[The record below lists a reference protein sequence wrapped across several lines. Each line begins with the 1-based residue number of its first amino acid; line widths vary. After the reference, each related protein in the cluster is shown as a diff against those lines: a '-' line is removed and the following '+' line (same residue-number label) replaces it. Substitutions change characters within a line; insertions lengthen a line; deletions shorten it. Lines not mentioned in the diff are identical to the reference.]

1 VGEADVISVDGK
13 LAAAAIEEHGQFDTG
28 WASEI
33 GQFIKGGPDGAAGVK
48 DVVEEDDLGTI
59 DIEVDG

>member
-13 LAAAAIEEHGQFDTG
+13 LAAAAIEQDGEFDAG

-33 GQFIKGGPDGAAGVK
+33 GQFIEGGPDGAAGVE
-48 DVVEEDDLGTI
+48 DVIEEDDLGAI